1 MKPRIIRYATKTILL
16 FLFAE
21 LKFLADLVFHHLLQI
36 RYSIHHRHT
45 FNNICIHP
53 RKIVLIFTYVFITMY
68 VHIIVVITCR
78 GRAVTN
84 VGRTCG
90 PTPLLAIYAIKCV
103 YTSTVSSM
111 LSGLETR
118 SLGLNTLGAT

>member
-1 MKPRIIRYATKTILL
+1 MLL
-16 FLFAE
+16 SWSRLDIFL
-21 LKFLADLVFHHLLQI
+21 LAQFITFNL

-53 RKIVLIFTYVFITMY
+53 RKIVLIFTYVAITMY

-84 VGRTCG
+84 VVRTCD
-90 PTPLLAIYAIKCV
+90 PTPLLAIYALKYV
-103 YTSTVSSM
+103 YSN
-111 LSGLETR
+111 
-118 SLGLNTLGAT
+118 SLGTNSLLGHSTLT